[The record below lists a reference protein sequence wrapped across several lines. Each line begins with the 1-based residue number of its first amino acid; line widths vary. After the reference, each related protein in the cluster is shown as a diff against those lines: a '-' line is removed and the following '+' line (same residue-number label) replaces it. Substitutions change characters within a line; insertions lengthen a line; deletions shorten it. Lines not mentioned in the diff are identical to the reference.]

1 MVLINV
7 PAISSSRW
15 KKYQGAER
23 MDGNNTKQMTVGNIT
38 FTPYRPKPFD
48 VWLKEQ
54 AEKEKEEGGQNEIRR
69 NT

>member
-1 MVLINV
+1 
-7 PAISSSRW
+7 
-15 KKYQGAER
+15 
-23 MDGNNTKQMTVGNIT
+23 MDIRNNDKQTTVGNIT